1 MPDCVKLKGTK
12 TDDKRIFAEYNR
24 ESARGQH
31 LGTSKGVG
39 MKIIKKDLAFEGR
52 YLRVVNKHFATPD
65 GKEATWETVERT
77 NIYNRG
83 AVVVVAITEERE
95 VILERNWRAAIESY
109 VIQFPAGLTDV
120 EEETAEE
127 AARRELLEETG
138 YLAKKLIPVTESPL
152 CPVITSTEGTHFF
165 APDVVFVGKEEKD
178 DAEVIEVLRVPVN
191 KLDELLLSPP
201 NGTKVDLR
209 VPGIL
214 WILERKK
221 LI

>member
-1 MPDCVKLKGTK
+1 ME
-12 TDDKRIFAEYNR
+12 IINR
-24 ESARGQH
+24 E
-31 LGTSKGVG
+31 
-39 MKIIKKDLAFEGR
+39 LAFEGR
-52 YLRVVNKHFATPD
+52 YLRVVNKQFTTAD

-83 AVVVVAITEERE
+83 AVVVVAVTKERE
-95 VILERNWRAAIESY
+95 VILERNWRAAIEAY

-120 EEETAEE
+120 EKETAEE

-138 YLAKKLIPVTESPL
+138 YLANKLIPVIESPL
-152 CPVITSTEGTHFF
+152 CPVVTSTEGTHFF
-165 APDVVFVGKEEKD
+165 APDVVFVGTEKKD
-178 DAEVIEVLRVPVN
+178 DTEVIEVLRVQTN

-201 NGTKVDLR
+201 NGTKLDLR

-214 WILERKK
+214 WIMQRKR